1 MEFNISKT
9 GIDKQFAICYNTFE
23 QLNDCSN
30 VIMIKEADMEE
41 KERIVP
47 DEEALYELADFF
59 KIFADS
65 TRVRILFALDGRELC
80 VTDISEELGI
90 SVSCVSHQ
98 LKILR
103 SSNVIRSVR
112 RGKNVYYSLVDCHIH
127 EIIDMALTHIEE

>member
-1 MEFNISKT
+1 MR
-9 GIDKQFAICYNTFE
+9 
-23 QLNDCSN
+23 
-30 VIMIKEADMEE
+30 KENKVEE
-41 KERIVP
+41 KGRITP

-65 TRVRILFALDGRELC
+65 TRIRILFALDGREMC
-80 VTDISEELGI
+80 VTDISDELGI

-103 SSNVIRSVR
+103 SSNVIRSAR